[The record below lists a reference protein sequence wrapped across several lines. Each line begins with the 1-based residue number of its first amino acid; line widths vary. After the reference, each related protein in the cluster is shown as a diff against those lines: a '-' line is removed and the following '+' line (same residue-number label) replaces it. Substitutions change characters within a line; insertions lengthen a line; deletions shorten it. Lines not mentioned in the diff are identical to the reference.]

1 MPSNT
6 QPPIDRLK
14 TQTPDVPPALWD
26 AYATEHGPGEIA
38 RLAGQA
44 DYPRLLNAVY
54 RLHQS
59 GAGLPE
65 LLALLPEAAAARG
78 GDYRAATA
86 DWQEAIGGDLRV
98 VDLGLRLGGRRL
110 WITLPPPWLTGLHG
124 RLRVGEGGGRFG
136 SQYDNWSTWSVRELL
151 RLQTGSPEGD
161 PPQRCGWGDRQGF
174 HPSFTINGYDNQ
186 INHFALALRLFEVHR
201 LPYAALV
208 GPIPPQDPG
217 GSADAEVTTAA
228 YWFARGNGG
237 RVAAHDVAVMQ
248 AVLRDGLAAH
258 R

>member
-1 MPSNT
+1 MSPTPS
-6 QPPIDRLK
+6 PLDHLK
-14 TQTPDVPPALWD
+14 AQTPAVPPALWE
-26 AYATEHGPGEIA
+26 AYAAAHGQAEIA

-44 DYPRLLNAVY
+44 AYLRLLDAVY
-54 RLHQS
+54 RLHRS
-59 GAGLPE
+59 GAGLAE
-65 LLALLPEAAAARG
+65 LIALLPDTAAERG

-110 WITLPPPWLTGLHG
+110 RITLPPVWLTGLRG
-124 RLRVGEGGGRFG
+124 RLLVGKGEARFG
-136 SQYDNWSTWSVRELL
+136 RQYDNWSTWSVRELL

-161 PPQRCGWGDRQGF
+161 PPEHCGWGDRQGL
-174 HPSFTINGYDNQ
+174 HPSFTEGGYGNQ

-217 GSADAEVTTAA
+217 GSADAEMTTAA
-228 YWFARGNGG
+228 YWFARGHAG
-237 RVAAHDVAVMQ
+237 RIAPHDVPALQ
-248 AVLRDGLAAH
+248 AILRDGLG
-258 R
+258 